1 MKPPL
6 VSVIYLVVGLVIFG
20 VGEALLVSAGV
31 GASPWTVFA
40 EGVAEAMGWGLGLA
54 TFIISVCV
62 LSLWV
67 PLRQVPGLGTV
78 LNAVIIA
85 WVLDYALPFLPTFES
100 YAANAALALL
110 GVMVTGTGAAIYL
123 VANLGPGPRDGLMT
137 GLQVVTSWPIALV
150 RLGIEV
156 SVVVAGWALGGTL
169 GLGTLLF
176 AVGIGPAMAIS
187 MQLLQAS
194 VPSAPGRR

>member
-1 MKPPL
+1 MKPPM

-40 EGVAEAMGWGLGLA
+40 EGVAEAMGWGLGWA
-54 TFIISVCV
+54 TFTISVCV

-100 YAANAALALL
+100 YVANAALALL

-137 GLQVVTSWPIALV
+137 GLQA
-150 RLGIEV
+150 
-156 SVVVAGWALGGTL
+156 
-169 GLGTLLF
+169 
-176 AVGIGPAMAIS
+176 
-187 MQLLQAS
+187 
-194 VPSAPGRR
+194 VPSAPALR